1 MYPTMYELL
10 REMLFG
16 LPPETSHGVALAG
29 LSKLA
34 RLNLSESF
42 FGPPPDLEMELLGLK
57 FRNPVGLAAGLDK
70 DGVAIEGLAAAG
82 FGFIELGTVTPKPQ
96 KGSNQPRLFRLREDR
111 ALVNRM
117 GFNNLGVTHLVRR
130 IEAVR
135 SRLPSAC
142 PLGVNI
148 GMNRDTPARRAI
160 EDYVECATKVAGVAD
175 YITVN
180 VSSPNTPGLRD
191 LQRVEA
197 LAPLLVSVRE
207 CLERVRTRPPL
218 LVKVSPDLAEED
230 LIALAQVLKNSGA
243 DAAIATNTT
252 ISRPTSL
259 VSRHRVEQGGLSGE
273 PLFERALRTV
283 EQLARHLEGLPIIA
297 CGGVHSAESAH
308 RMVQAGASL
317 IQIYTGFIYKGP
329 RLIRSISNELRS
341 HSN

>member
-1 MYPTMYELL
+1 MYELL

-16 LPPETSHGVALAG
+16 LPPEASHSVALAG

-34 RLNLSESF
+34 RLKLSQSF
-42 FGPPPDLEMELLGLK
+42 FGPPPSLEVKLLGLK

-70 DGVAIEGLAAAG
+70 DGIAIEGLAASG

-96 KGSNQPRLFRLREDR
+96 RGSNQPRLFRLREDR
-111 ALVNRM
+111 ALINRM
-117 GFNNLGVTHLVRR
+117 GFNNLGVEHLVRR

-135 SRLPSAC
+135 SRIPDTC
-142 PLGVNI
+142 PVGVNI
-148 GMNRDTPARRAI
+148 GMNRDTPASRAI

-197 LAPLLVSVRE
+197 LAPLLHSVCE
-207 CLERVRTRPPL
+207 CIERAPKRPPL

-230 LIALAQVLKNSGA
+230 LIALAELLKESGA

-252 ISRPTSL
+252 ISRPKRL

-297 CGGVHSAESAH
+297 CGGVHDAESA
-308 RMVQAGASL
+308 RQMMRAGASL
-317 IQIYTGFIYKGP
+317 IQIYTGFIYEGP
-329 RLIRSISNELRS
+329 GLIRSITKELM
-341 HSN
+341 